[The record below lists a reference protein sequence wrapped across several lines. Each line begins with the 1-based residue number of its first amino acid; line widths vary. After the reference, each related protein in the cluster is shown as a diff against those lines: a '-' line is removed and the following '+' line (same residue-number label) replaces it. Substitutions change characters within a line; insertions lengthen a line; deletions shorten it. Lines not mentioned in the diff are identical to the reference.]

1 MLVSFSFLVLSVTA
15 ISNAQAGNEGLEYW
29 WQRRDRYT
37 VVSKVESDVH
47 KTHHLLDRLKTHL
60 RPALND
66 IRAVNPDGTPKI
78 SNAYATFFTDTVLV
92 PQVDDILTKV
102 TTGVSMVPGT
112 DVQYSLDGSPVIMS
126 VASHGDFRY
135 VRDGEVLDAWDYYL
149 QSNKTETAVWLKE
162 SPYILLFPYFW
173 EANPPQMHGDV
184 PPPPFGNRP
193 AWDCLIVDRSRNRF
207 LGNDDPALG
216 GINSMALIQWRTWVL
231 MEQLLY
237 YYIHYTRGF
246 AGQVLAA
253 NRLIAQPSFIKITSA
268 QTYMYYAACKCL
280 LLSPPVPVSLQKFG
294 AANSLSWPEKAI
306 YGKCTD
312 FPGRAAGR
320 NILELDQPIP
330 ADFIQSDFGNATS
343 VLLNE

>member
-1 MLVSFSFLVLSVTA
+1 MLVSFFFLVLSLTA
-15 ISNAQAGNEGLEYW
+15 ISNAQAGNEELNYW
-29 WQRRDRYT
+29 WQRRGRYT

-47 KTHHLLDRLKTHL
+47 KIHHLLDRLKTHL

-66 IRAVNPDGTPKI
+66 IRAVNRDGTPKI

-102 TTGVSMVPGT
+102 TTGVSMLPGT

-149 QSNKTETAVWLKE
+149 ASNKTETAVWLKE
-162 SPYILLFPYFW
+162 SPYILLFPFFW
-173 EANPPQMHGDV
+173 EANPPQMNGDV
-184 PPPPFGNRP
+184 PPPPVGNRP

-231 MEQLLY
+231 MEELLY

-246 AGQVLAA
+246 AGQMLAA
-253 NRLIAQPSFIKITSA
+253 NRLIAQPAFIKITSA
-268 QTYMYYAACKCL
+268 QTYMYYAA
-280 LLSPPVPVSLQKFG
+280 S
-294 AANSLSWPEKAI
+294 I

-312 FPGRAAGR
+312 FPGLAAGR
-320 NILELDQPIP
+320 NILELDQPVP